1 MPPISVCIPLRNE
14 EAELPGL
21 FVALDRLER
30 GSCDRLRICL
40 VLDGCTDASER
51 LARTYQARRPTDVC
65 IEEVAPSVAN
75 AGNARRRAMKLGLAA
90 LKGHDGLL
98 LTTDAD
104 SRPSPQWLT
113 AMATALSEADVV
125 TGRIIRAQ
133 SRPNRVQDR
142 IETYYD
148 ALFALRRRI
157 DPVPWEAAT
166 THHYAGGAN
175 IGIRAGSYRA
185 LGGFRPLSSGED
197 ARLVDDAARLGLRV
211 RRDAACVVH
220 TSDRREGRAPGGL
233 AAALRLGDAEPDGA
247 TMRVAHPQDA
257 MWQYRMHAAARAA
270 HARGNLDPLA
280 SALGLTIDHVL
291 GVARDCLNGEAFALR
306 IVPVPPGG
314 MRSVALSVAE
324 AELVAL
330 AGERLA
336 A

>member
-1 MPPISVCIPLRNE
+1 MPPISVCIPMRNE

-21 FVALDRLER
+21 FVALDGLER
-30 GSCDRLRICL
+30 RSGDRVRICL
-40 VLDGCTDASER
+40 LLDGCTDASQR
-51 LARTYQARRPTDVC
+51 LARDYQARRPKDLF

-75 AGNARRRAMKLGLAA
+75 AGHARRRAMELGLAA
-90 LKGHDGLL
+90 LEGHDSLL

-104 SRPSPQWLT
+104 SRPSAQWLT
-113 AMATALSEADVV
+113 AMATALKEADVV
-125 TGRIIRAQ
+125 TGRIVRAQ
-133 SRPNRVQDR
+133 SRPSGVQDR
-142 IETYYD
+142 VETYYD

-233 AAALRLGDAEPDGA
+233 ASALKFGDIEPDGA
-247 TMRVAHPQDA
+247 KMRVAHPQDVA
-257 MWQYRMHAAARAA
+257 WQYRMHAAARAA
-270 HARGNLDPLA
+270 HRNGNLNPLA
-280 SALGLTIDHVL
+280 LALGLTLDHVL

-314 MRSVALSVAE
+314 VRNVALAVAE
-324 AELVAL
+324 AELAAL